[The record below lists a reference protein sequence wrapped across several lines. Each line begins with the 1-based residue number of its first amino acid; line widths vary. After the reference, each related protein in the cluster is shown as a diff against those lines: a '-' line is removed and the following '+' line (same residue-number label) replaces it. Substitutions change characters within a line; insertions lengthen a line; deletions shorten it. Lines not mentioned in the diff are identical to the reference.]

1 MVMTEPKWTSELAKY
16 WGNVLMLPYIGTE
29 MAMNWPDRYISSLTW
44 YGWIEFKNLRTILRD
59 AQWLNIVRLQQFG
72 TMACVVRRTQIRKD
86 FENEKV
92 EIYIT
97 DRKQFDAETTVN
109 NLLPTLARM
118 FRKIRDTTHNYIAR
132 PGFFAGEG

>member
-1 MVMTEPKWTSELAKY
+1 MTEPKWTKELEKY

-29 MAMNWPDRYISSLTW
+29 MAMNWPDRYVSSLTW
-44 YGWIEFKNLRTILRD
+44 CGWIEFKNTITILRD

-92 EIYIT
+92 DIYIT
-97 DRKQFDAETTVN
+97 NRKQFDAKTTVSD
-109 NLLPTLARM
+109 LLPTLARM
-118 FRKIRDTTHNYIAR
+118 FREIRDTTHNYIAR
-132 PGFFAGEG
+132 PGFFAGKG